1 MTLITLIIQL
11 LLTIP
16 LTIILNY
23 CKRKNKNKIDQIL
36 IPTIY
41 IIILSALIPSIKE
54 NIYLIVIFEIF
65 VRNFYITNVINN
77 NDPDSNNVFI
87 IQSLISVGLSI
98 LTYNYFISSMETII
112 PEPEE
117 IRGFVWFLILLY
129 IVSIYNN
136 LTKDNKIKEK
146 QKFTIKK
153 KENTVMQYA
162 KYKTKYSTVVN
173 SKNKTINELVYSIM
187 IYESYKTPTINRK
200 LEEYVGAVTKK
211 ETKYGIMRQKSF
223 NHLTDEESI
232 KVVIEKLEN
241 ISKDMN
247 LKSENSIKELLIDYS
262 EEEKNNIIYIYN
274 EIVEFSKK

>member
-262 EEEKNNIIYIYN
+262 EEEKNYIIYIYN